1 MKNAFYKTN
10 GFVGSS
16 VMFWAIDGLGYTSN
30 IDLAELYT
38 REQVQR
44 DVDNNWLRD
53 KDEYPL
59 CAEAVNSLSQWRV
72 DCQYVKKTY
81 PEFTDPNDEYVL
93 VKKGL
98 WDGNDIAFLTGSEWD
113 FDYSKAKSFSA
124 FDVEAYIE
132 RDHPTLTIVPRY
144 HTNEIARRT
153 FQKQSVNRRKMISGA
168 GIIGLQQKKQRKTT
182 GKTRFNC
189 LICGKLVW
197 EYAHPDDEVICSS
210 ASCEIEHKLK
220 LEERRKFFRRL
231 HSIGARP

>member
-16 VMFWAIDGLGYTSN
+16 VMFWAIDGRGYTSN

-38 REQVQR
+38 REKVQR
-44 DVDNNWLRD
+44 DVDNDWLRD
-53 KDEYPL
+53 KDEFPL
-59 CAEAVNSLSQWRV
+59 CAESVNALSQWRV
-72 DCQYVKKTY
+72 DHQYVNKTY

-98 WDGNDIAFLTGSEWD
+98 WDGNDLALLTGSAWD

-132 RDHPTLTIVPRY
+132 RDHPTLIIVPRY
-144 HTNEIARRT
+144 HTDEIARRT
-153 FQKQSVNRRKMISGA
+153 FQKQNINRRKMISGA
-168 GIIGLQQKKQRKTT
+168 GIIGLRQKKQRKTT

-197 EYAHPDDEVICSS
+197 EHAHPDDEVICSS
-210 ASCEIEHKLK
+210 ASCEIEHKHK
-220 LEERRKFFRRL
+220 LEESRKFFRRL

>member
-30 IDLAELYT
+30 IDLAEIYT

-44 DVDNNWLRD
+44 DVDNDWLRD
-53 KDEYPL
+53 KDEFPL
-59 CAEAVNSLSQWRV
+59 CAESVNALSQWRV

-81 PEFTDPNDEYVL
+81 PEFTDPNNEYVL

-98 WDGNDIAFLTGSEWD
+98 WDGNDLAFLTGSEWD

-132 RDHPTLTIVPRY
+132 QDQPSFVIVPRY
-144 HTNEIARRT
+144 HTDEIARRT
-153 FQKQSVNRRKMISGA
+153 FQKQNINRRKMISGA
-168 GIIGLQQKKQRKTT
+168 GIIGLRQKKQRKTT

-197 EYAHPDDEVICSS
+197 EHAHPDDQVICSS
-210 ASCEIEHKLK
+210 ASCEIEHKHK
-220 LEERRKFFRRL
+220 LEESRKFWQSL
-231 HSIGARP
+231 HSIGARL

>member
-1 MKNAFYKTN
+1 
-10 GFVGSS
+10 
-16 VMFWAIDGLGYTSN
+16 MFWAIDGLGYTSN
-30 IDLAELYT
+30 IDLAEIYT

-44 DVDNNWLRD
+44 DVDNDWLRD
-53 KDEYPL
+53 KDEFPL
-59 CAEAVNSLSQWRV
+59 CAESVNALSQWRV

-93 VKKGL
+93 VKKNH
-98 WDGNDIAFLTGSEWD
+98 WDGNDLAFLAGSEWD

-144 HTNEIARRT
+144 HTDEIARRT
-153 FQKQSVNRRKMISGA
+153 FQKQNINRRKMISGA
-168 GIIGLQQKKQRKTT
+168 GIVGLRQKKQRKTT

-197 EYAHPDDEVICSS
+197 EHAHPDDEVICSS
-210 ASCEIEHKLK
+210 ASCEIEHKHK
-220 LEERRKFFRRL
+220 LEESRKFFRRISGPYL
-231 HSIGARP
+231 